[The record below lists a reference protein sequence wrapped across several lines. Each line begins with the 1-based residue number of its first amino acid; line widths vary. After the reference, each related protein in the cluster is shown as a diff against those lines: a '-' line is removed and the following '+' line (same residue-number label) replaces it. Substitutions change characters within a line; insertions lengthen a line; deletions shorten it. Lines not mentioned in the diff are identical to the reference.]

1 MSLEN
6 SRMQTVSV
14 LMSTYNGEKY
24 LKEQI
29 DSILAQDGVKVHL
42 LVRDDGSKDRTIK
55 ILNEYVEK
63 GSPITI
69 LSESNLGAEMS
80 FHRLCKYAQEHIQS
94 DYYAFCDQDDVW
106 EADKLKVAVSKLS
119 SYPYSLPCLYFS
131 NLQMV
136 DADLRSIRQL
146 FAPGEVVIS
155 KRMALIQVFTYG
167 CTCVFNRQTL
177 DDYCK
182 AEFSRELAHDN
193 WIYILSMF
201 LGHVVY
207 DENSHILYRQHGT
220 NLSGEKVS
228 GIRLALRR
236 IRRASKGHWGH
247 DFELYSSMLIK
258 CFPGRLLQEDEKYVQ
273 RIATYRH
280 SFLKRISLM
289 LSRTYRTGNH
299 SKDFAICMRILF
311 GRL

>member
-42 LVRDDGSKDRTIK
+42 LVRDDGSKDLTIS

-80 FHRLCKYAQEHIQS
+80 FHRLCQYAQEHIQS

-136 DADLRSIRQL
+136 DADLRPMRQL

-182 AEFSRELAHDN
+182 AEFSSELAHDN

-228 GIRLALRR
+228 GVKLVLRR
-236 IRRASKGHWGH
+236 IKRAKKGNWGH
-247 DFELYSSMLIK
+247 DFELYSSMLLK
-258 CFPGRLLQEDEKYVQ
+258 CFSGRLMSEDEKYVQ
-273 RIATYRH
+273 RIADYRK
-280 SFLKRISLM
+280 SMWRKLSL
-289 LSRTYRTGNH
+289 LFSRTYRSGNI
-299 SKDFAICMRILF
+299 SKNIAISVRILA